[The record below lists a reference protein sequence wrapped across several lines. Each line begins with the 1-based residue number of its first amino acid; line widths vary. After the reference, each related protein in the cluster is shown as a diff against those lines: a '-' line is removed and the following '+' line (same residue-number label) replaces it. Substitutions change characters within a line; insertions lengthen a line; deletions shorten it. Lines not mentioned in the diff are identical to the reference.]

1 MKIRNKILV
10 LAVALL
16 GCHTVSAQDLDALGT
31 FTPYSLYGV
40 GDLHGNST
48 ASTLGM
54 GGIGLGIRDPRYINL
69 KNIASLTERDT
80 LSFMLDFGVYSRNMY
95 LADRNTKSAYNTANI
110 NNFVFSFP
118 IKNKHSMIVGIMPF
132 SNMGYKFQTEEE
144 DPSLV
149 AKYGDIKYRKYGN
162 GSINQVFIGGAV
174 KVNDYL
180 SVGLQG
186 LYYFGSQTN
195 HSDVAFASGLIRSL
209 QTGWK
214 FTPHGFGLEASAQGT
229 YKPSDDYQL
238 TVGAS
243 YRMKNKLR
251 GSVTRYAYAYDSEVS
266 DTVSF
271 NKTKSNIYI
280 PSKLAFGVALKKNDK
295 WAAGIDYERQDWSKA
310 GFKDT
315 PGVGYKAQA
324 AQSVRV
330 GIEFVPNRYDIR
342 YRYKRM
348 TYRAGFHYDKTYVSL
363 DGKSINQIGFTIG
376 TSIPVYR
383 LNNSFNIAVDFGQRG
398 SKTGNL
404 VRENYINFIVSL
416 SLHDLWFIKPKY
428 Q

>member
-251 GSVTRYAYAYDSEVS
+251 VPLPDMHTHTTARFLIRFPSTR
-266 DTVSF
+266 
-271 NKTKSNIYI
+271 
-280 PSKLAFGVALKKNDK
+280 
-295 WAAGIDYERQDWSKA
+295 Q
-310 GFKDT
+310 
-315 PGVGYKAQA
+315 
-324 AQSVRV
+324 
-330 GIEFVPNRYDIR
+330 
-342 YRYKRM
+342 
-348 TYRAGFHYDKTYVSL
+348 RATSTSL
-363 DGKSINQIGFTIG
+363 QNW
-376 TSIPVYR
+376 
-383 LNNSFNIAVDFGQRG
+383 
-398 SKTGNL
+398 
-404 VRENYINFIVSL
+404 L
-416 SLHDLWFIKPKY
+416 SA
-428 Q
+428 